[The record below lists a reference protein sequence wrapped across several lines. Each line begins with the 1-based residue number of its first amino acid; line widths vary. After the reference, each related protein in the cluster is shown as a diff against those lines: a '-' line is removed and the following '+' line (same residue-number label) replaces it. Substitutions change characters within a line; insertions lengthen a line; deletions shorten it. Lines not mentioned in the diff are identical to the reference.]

1 MDLKDLFNL
10 QNFQKFTNEEKD
22 ELFKYLPDC
31 DQDSQNIQNDT
42 FRNDSFYF
50 VRLIIKLVFGAI
62 SKLYFK
68 WNI

>member
-50 VRLIIKLVFGAI
+50 VRINNKTSLWSNFKIVF
-62 SKLYFK
+62 
-68 WNI
+68 